1 MNKIILK
8 GQTSFVPSHIFEC
21 GQAFRWKKL
30 DEETYRFIFRDM
42 VLEAR
47 AIDDAIEI
55 AGDFKDEKDIL
66 NYFDLNTDYDA
77 IKKTLS
83 ANDEVIRKAI
93 DFGGGMRILKQDPF
107 ETYISFIISANNQIK
122 NIKNTIKK
130 LSQMYGKK
138 LNNPFDEEEY
148 YAFPSPA
155 ALSNAK
161 PEDIKEYARAGF
173 RSERIVIASK
183 MVQEGIINFEELK
196 ERSVD
201 DIRKTLLEVPGIG
214 EKVFQCILLFGLGRT
229 DSFPVD
235 VWVKRVME
243 ELYYGGEERNK
254 KVIQEDG
261 MRRFGELSGY
271 AQQYLF
277 YYMRENYK
285 KMKKEEK
292 KQDNK

>member
-1 MNKIILK
+1 MNKIILR

-30 DEETYRFIFRDM
+30 DEEAYRFIFRDM
-42 VLEAR
+42 VLEAH
-47 AIDDAIEI
+47 ATDDAIEI
-55 AGDFKDEKDIL
+55 IGDFRDEKDIL

-77 IKKTLS
+77 IKNTLS

-138 LNNPFDEEEY
+138 LNNPFDEDEY
-148 YAFPSPA
+148 YAFPSPL

-196 ERSVD
+196 EKSVD

-254 KVIQEDG
+254 KLIQEDG
-261 MRRFGELSGY
+261 MRRFGDLSGY

-285 KMKKEEK
+285 KMKKEEE

>member
-1 MNKIILK
+1 MNKIILR

-21 GQAFRWKKL
+21 GQAFRWQKL
-30 DEETYRFIFRDM
+30 DEEAYRFIFRDM
-42 VLEAR
+42 VLEAH
-47 AIDDAIEI
+47 ATDDAIEI
-55 AGDFKDEKDIL
+55 IGDFRDEKDIL

-93 DFGGGMRILKQDPF
+93 DFGSGMRILKQDPF

-130 LSQMYGKK
+130 LSQMYGEK

-148 YAFPSPA
+148 YAFPSPL

-196 ERSVD
+196 EKSVD

-243 ELYYGGEERNK
+243 ELYYSGEERNK
-254 KVIQEDG
+254 KLIQEDG
-261 MRRFGELSGY
+261 MKRFGDLSGY

-285 KMKKEEK
+285 KMKKEEE

>member
-21 GQAFRWKKL
+21 GQAFRWKNL
-30 DEETYRFIFRDM
+30 DEEAYRFIFRDM

-47 AIDDAIEI
+47 ATDDNIEI
-55 AGDFKDEKDIL
+55 VGNFSDKNEIL

-183 MVQEGIINFEELK
+183 MVQEGIIDFEELK
-196 ERSVD
+196 ERSID

-243 ELYYGGEERNK
+243 ELYYEGEERNK
-254 KVIQEDG
+254 KLIQEDG
-261 MRRFGELSGY
+261 MRRFGDLSGY

-285 KMKKEEK
+285 KMKKEEE

>member
-30 DEETYRFIFRDM
+30 DEEAYRFIFRDM

-47 AIDDAIEI
+47 AIDDSIEI
-55 AGDFKDEKDIL
+55 VGEFRDEKDII

-77 IKKTLS
+77 IKNTLS

-148 YAFPSPA
+148 YAFPSPL

-161 PEDIKEYARAGF
+161 SEDIKEYARAGF

-183 MVQEGIINFEELK
+183 MAQEGIIDFEELK
-196 ERSVD
+196 ERSID

-243 ELYYGGEERNK
+243 ELYFGGEERNK
-254 KVIQEDG
+254 KLIQEDG
-261 MRRFGELSGY
+261 LKRFGDLSGY

-285 KMKKEEK
+285 KMKKEEE
-292 KQDNK
+292 KQDN

>member
-21 GQAFRWKKL
+21 GQAFRWKNL
-30 DEETYRFIFRDM
+30 DEEAYRFIFRDM

-47 AIDDAIEI
+47 ATDDNIEI
-55 AGDFKDEKDIL
+55 VGNFSDKNEIL

-130 LSQMYGKK
+130 LSQMYGEK

-148 YAFPSPA
+148 YVFPSPA
-155 ALSNAK
+155 ALSSAK

-261 MRRFGELSGY
+261 IRRFGDLSGY

-285 KMKKEEK
+285 KMKKEED

>member
-30 DEETYRFIFRDM
+30 DEEAYRFIFRDM

-47 AIDDAIEI
+47 ATDDAIEI
-55 AGDFKDEKDIL
+55 IGDFRDEKDIL
-66 NYFDLNTDYDA
+66 NYFDLNTDYDT
-77 IKKTLS
+77 IKNMLS

-107 ETYISFIISANNQIK
+107 EAYISFIISANNQIK

-155 ALSNAK
+155 ALSSAK

-254 KVIQEDG
+254 KLIQEDG
-261 MRRFGELSGY
+261 MRRFGDLSGY

-285 KMKKEEK
+285 KMKKEEE

>member
-1 MNKIILK
+1 MNKIILR

-30 DEETYRFIFRDM
+30 DEEAYRFIFRDM
-42 VLEAR
+42 VLEAH
-47 AIDDAIEI
+47 ATDDAIEI
-55 AGDFKDEKDIL
+55 IGDFRDEKDIL

-77 IKKTLS
+77 IKNTLS

-138 LNNPFDEEEY
+138 LNNPFDEDEY

-196 ERSVD
+196 EKSVD

-254 KVIQEDG
+254 KLIQEDG
-261 MRRFGELSGY
+261 MRRFGDLSGY

-285 KMKKEEK
+285 KMKKEEE

>member
-30 DEETYRFIFRDM
+30 DEEAYRFIFRDM

-47 AIDDAIEI
+47 ATDDAIEI
-55 AGDFKDEKDIL
+55 IGDFRDEKDIL
-66 NYFDLNTDYDA
+66 NYFDLNTDYDT
-77 IKKTLS
+77 IKNMLS

-107 ETYISFIISANNQIK
+107 EAYISFIISANNQIK

-130 LSQMYGKK
+130 LSQMYGEK

-155 ALSNAK
+155 ALSSAK

-183 MVQEGIINFEELK
+183 MVQEGIIDFEELK

-254 KVIQEDG
+254 KLIQEDG
-261 MRRFGELSGY
+261 MRRFGDLSGY

-285 KMKKEEK
+285 KMKKEEE

>member
-30 DEETYRFIFRDM
+30 DEEAYRFIFRDM

-47 AIDDAIEI
+47 ATDDAIEI
-55 AGDFKDEKDIL
+55 IGDFRDEKDIL
-66 NYFDLNTDYDA
+66 NYFDLNTDYDT
-77 IKKTLS
+77 IKNMLS

-183 MVQEGIINFEELK
+183 MVQEGIIDFEELK

-254 KVIQEDG
+254 KLIQEDG
-261 MRRFGELSGY
+261 MRRFGDLSGY

-285 KMKKEEK
+285 KMKKEEE

>member
-30 DEETYRFIFRDM
+30 DDEAYRFIFRDM

-47 AIDDAIEI
+47 SIDDSIEI
-55 AGDFKDEKDIL
+55 LGDFSDKNEIL
-66 NYFDLNTDYDA
+66 NYFDLNTDYDV
-77 IKKTLS
+77 IKAKLS
-83 ANDEVIRKAI
+83 LNDKILTKAI
-93 DFGGGMRILKQDPF
+93 SFGGGMRILRQDPF

-130 LSQMYGKK
+130 LSQMYGEK
-138 LNNPFDEEEY
+138 LNNPFDDEEY
-148 YAFPSPA
+148 YAFPSPL

-183 MVQEGIINFEELK
+183 MVQEGIINFDELK
-196 ERSVD
+196 EKSID

-254 KVIQEDG
+254 KLIQEDG
-261 MRRFGELSGY
+261 LRRFGELSGY

-277 YYMRENYK
+277 YYMRENFK

-292 KQDNK
+292 NVDNK

>member
-1 MNKIILK
+1 MNKITLK

-30 DEETYRFIFRDM
+30 DEEAYRFIFRDM

-47 AIDDAIEI
+47 AIYDAIEI
-55 AGDFKDEKDIL
+55 IGEFKDEKDIL
-66 NYFDLNTDYDA
+66 KYFDLNTDYDA

-130 LSQMYGKK
+130 LSQMYGEK

-148 YAFPSPA
+148 YAFPSPL

-183 MVQEGIINFEELK
+183 MVREGIIKFEELK

-254 KVIQEDG
+254 KLIQEDG
-261 MRRFGELSGY
+261 MRRFGDLSGY

-285 KMKKEEK
+285 KMKKEEE

>member
-30 DEETYRFIFRDM
+30 DEEAYRFIFRDM

-47 AIDDAIEI
+47 ATDDAIEI
-55 AGDFKDEKDIL
+55 IGDFRDEKDIL
-66 NYFDLNTDYDA
+66 NYFDLNTDYDT
-77 IKKTLS
+77 IKNMLS

-107 ETYISFIISANNQIK
+107 EAYISFIISANNQIK

-130 LSQMYGKK
+130 LSQMYGEK

-155 ALSNAK
+155 ALSSAK

-254 KVIQEDG
+254 KLIQEDG
-261 MRRFGELSGY
+261 MRRFGDLSGY

-285 KMKKEEK
+285 KMKKEEE

>member
-8 GQTSFVPSHIFEC
+8 GQTSFVHSHIFEC

-30 DEETYRFIFRDM
+30 DEEAYRFIFRDM

-47 AIDDAIEI
+47 ATDDNIEI
-55 AGDFKDEKDIL
+55 VGNFSDKNEIL

-214 EKVFQCILLFGLGRT
+214 EKVFQCILLFGLGRA

-254 KVIQEDG
+254 KLIQEDG
-261 MRRFGELSGY
+261 MRRFGDLSGY

-285 KMKKEEK
+285 KMKKEEE

>member
-1 MNKIILK
+1 
-8 GQTSFVPSHIFEC
+8 
-21 GQAFRWKKL
+21 
-30 DEETYRFIFRDM
+30 
-42 VLEAR
+42 
-47 AIDDAIEI
+47 
-55 AGDFKDEKDIL
+55 
-66 NYFDLNTDYDA
+66 
-77 IKKTLS
+77 
-83 ANDEVIRKAI
+83 
-93 DFGGGMRILKQDPF
+93 
-107 ETYISFIISANNQIK
+107 
-122 NIKNTIKK
+122 
-130 LSQMYGKK
+130 MYGEK
-138 LNNPFDEEEY
+138 LNNPFDDEEY
-148 YAFPSPA
+148 YAFPTPL

-183 MVQEGIINFEELK
+183 MVQKGIINFDELK
-196 ERSVD
+196 EKSID

-254 KVIQEDG
+254 KLIQEDG
-261 MRRFGELSGY
+261 LRRFGDLSGY

-277 YYMRENYK
+277 YYMRENFK

-292 KQDNK
+292 NVDNK

>member
-30 DEETYRFIFRDM
+30 DEEAYRFIFRDM

-47 AIDDAIEI
+47 ATDDAIEI
-55 AGDFKDEKDIL
+55 IGDFRDEKDIL

-130 LSQMYGKK
+130 LSQMYGEK

-254 KVIQEDG
+254 KLIQEDG
-261 MRRFGELSGY
+261 MKRFGDLSGY

>member
-30 DEETYRFIFRDM
+30 DDEAYRFIFRDM
-42 VLEAR
+42 VLEAH
-47 AIDDAIEI
+47 AIDDSIEI
-55 AGDFKDEKDIL
+55 VGDFLDKNEIL

-77 IKKTLS
+77 IKAKLS
-83 ANDEVIRKAI
+83 INDEILTKAI
-93 DFGGGMRILKQDPF
+93 SFGGGMRILKQDPF

-130 LSQMYGKK
+130 LSQMYGEK
-138 LNNPFDEEEY
+138 LNNPFDDEEY
-148 YAFPSPA
+148 YAFPSPL

-183 MVQEGIINFEELK
+183 MVQEGIINFNELK
-196 ERSVD
+196 EKSID

-243 ELYYGGEERNK
+243 ELYYGGEERTK
-254 KVIQEDG
+254 KLIQEDG
-261 MRRFGELSGY
+261 LRRFGDLSGY

-277 YYMRENYK
+277 YYMRENFK

-292 KQDNK
+292 NVDNK

>member
-30 DEETYRFIFRDM
+30 DEEAYRFIFRDM

-47 AIDDAIEI
+47 ATDDAIEI
-55 AGDFKDEKDIL
+55 IGDFRDEKDIL
-66 NYFDLNTDYDA
+66 NYFDLNTDYDT
-77 IKKTLS
+77 IKNMLS

-107 ETYISFIISANNQIK
+107 EAYISFIISANNQIK

-130 LSQMYGKK
+130 LSQMYGEK

-254 KVIQEDG
+254 KLIQEDG
-261 MRRFGELSGY
+261 MRRFGDLSGY

-285 KMKKEEK
+285 KMKKEEE

>member
-30 DEETYRFIFRDM
+30 DEEAYRFIFRNV

-47 AIDDAIEI
+47 ATDDSIEI
-55 AGDFKDEKDIL
+55 VGDCSDENEIL

-130 LSQMYGKK
+130 LAQMYGKK

-183 MVQEGIINFEELK
+183 MVQEGIIDFEELK
-196 ERSVD
+196 ERSID

-254 KVIQEDG
+254 KLIQEDG
-261 MRRFGELSGY
+261 MRRFGDLSGY

>member
-30 DEETYRFIFRDM
+30 DEEAYRFIFRDM
-42 VLEAR
+42 VMEAR
-47 AIDDAIEI
+47 AIDDSIEI
-55 AGDFKDEKDIL
+55 VGDFRDKNEIL

-130 LSQMYGKK
+130 LSQMYGEK

-183 MVQEGIINFEELK
+183 MVQEGIIDFEELK
-196 ERSVD
+196 ERSID
-201 DIRKTLLEVPGIG
+201 DIRKTLLEVPG
-214 EKVFQCILLFGLGRT
+214 ILLFGLGRT

-254 KVIQEDG
+254 KLIQEDG
-261 MRRFGELSGY
+261 IRRFGDLSGY

-285 KMKKEEK
+285 KMKKEED

>member
-30 DEETYRFIFRDM
+30 DEEAYRFIFRDM

-47 AIDDAIEI
+47 ATDDNIEI
-55 AGDFKDEKDIL
+55 VGNFSDKNEIL

-77 IKKTLS
+77 LKKTLS

-130 LSQMYGKK
+130 LSQMYGEK

-148 YAFPSPA
+148 YAFPSPLE
-155 ALSNAK
+155 LSNAK

-254 KVIQEDG
+254 KLIQEDG
-261 MRRFGELSGY
+261 LRRFGNLSGY

>member
-30 DEETYRFIFRDM
+30 NEEKYRFIFRDM

-47 AIDDAIEI
+47 SIDNNIEI
-55 AGDFKDEKDIL
+55 VGDFSDENEIL
-66 NYFDLNTDYDA
+66 KYFDLNTNYDA
-77 IKKTLS
+77 IKTKLS
-83 ANDEVIRKAI
+83 LNDEILTKAI
-93 DFGGGMRILKQDPF
+93 SFGGGIRILSQDPF

-130 LSQMYGKK
+130 LSQMYGEK
-138 LNNPFDEEEY
+138 LNNPFDDEEY
-148 YAFPSPA
+148 YAFPTPL

-183 MVQEGIINFEELK
+183 MVQEGIINFDELK
-196 ERSVD
+196 EKSID

-254 KVIQEDG
+254 KLIQEDG
-261 MRRFGELSGY
+261 LRRFGDLSGY

-277 YYMRENYK
+277 YYMRENFK

-292 KQDNK
+292 NADNI

>member
-30 DEETYRFIFRDM
+30 DEEAYRFIFGDM

-47 AIDDAIEI
+47 ATDDAIEI
-55 AGDFKDEKDIL
+55 IGDFRDEKDII

-77 IKKTLS
+77 IKNTLS

-148 YAFPSPA
+148 YAFPSPL

-161 PEDIKEYARAGF
+161 SEDIKEYARAGF

-183 MVQEGIINFEELK
+183 MAQEGIIDFEELK
-196 ERSVD
+196 ERSID

-254 KVIQEDG
+254 KLIQEDG

-285 KMKKEEK
+285 KMKKEEE
-292 KQDNK
+292 KQDN

>member
-30 DEETYRFIFRDM
+30 DEEAYRFIFGDM

-47 AIDDAIEI
+47 ATDDAIEI
-55 AGDFKDEKDIL
+55 IGDFRDEKDII

-77 IKKTLS
+77 IKNTLS

-148 YAFPSPA
+148 YAFPSPL
-155 ALSNAK
+155 ALSNSK
-161 PEDIKEYARAGF
+161 SEDIKEYARAGF

-183 MVQEGIINFEELK
+183 MAQEGIIDFEELK
-196 ERSVD
+196 ERSID

-254 KVIQEDG
+254 KLIQEDG

-285 KMKKEEK
+285 KMKKEEE
-292 KQDNK
+292 KQDN

>member
-1 MNKIILK
+1 MNKIILR

-30 DEETYRFIFRDM
+30 DEEAYRFIFRDM
-42 VLEAR
+42 VLEAH
-47 AIDDAIEI
+47 ATDDAIEI
-55 AGDFKDEKDIL
+55 IGDFRDEKDIL

-93 DFGGGMRILKQDPF
+93 DFGSGMRILKQDPF

-130 LSQMYGKK
+130 LSQMYGEK

-148 YAFPSPA
+148 YAFPSPL

-196 ERSVD
+196 EKSVD

-243 ELYYGGEERNK
+243 ELYYSGEERNK
-254 KVIQEDG
+254 KLIQEDG
-261 MRRFGELSGY
+261 MKRFGDLSGY

-285 KMKKEEK
+285 KMKKEEE

>member
-30 DEETYRFIFRDM
+30 DEEAYRFIFRDM

-47 AIDDAIEI
+47 ATDDAIEI
-55 AGDFKDEKDIL
+55 IGDFRDEKDIL
-66 NYFDLNTDYDA
+66 NYFDLNTDYDT
-77 IKKTLS
+77 IKNMLS

-107 ETYISFIISANNQIK
+107 EAYISFIISANNQIK

-130 LSQMYGKK
+130 LSQMYGEK

-155 ALSNAK
+155 ALSSAK
-161 PEDIKEYARAGF
+161 PEDIKEHARAGF

-183 MVQEGIINFEELK
+183 MVQEGIIDFEELK

-254 KVIQEDG
+254 KLIQEDG
-261 MRRFGELSGY
+261 MRRFGDLSGY

-285 KMKKEEK
+285 KMKKEEE

>member
-30 DEETYRFIFRDM
+30 DEEAYRFIFRNV

-47 AIDDAIEI
+47 ATDDSIEI
-55 AGDFKDEKDIL
+55 VGDCSDENEIL

-130 LSQMYGKK
+130 LAQMYGKK

-183 MVQEGIINFEELK
+183 MVQEGIIDFEELK
-196 ERSVD
+196 ERSID

-254 KVIQEDG
+254 KLIQEDG
-261 MRRFGELSGY
+261 LRRFGDLSGY

-285 KMKKEEK
+285 KMKKEED

>member
-21 GQAFRWKKL
+21 GQAFRWQKL
-30 DEETYRFIFRDM
+30 DEEAYRFIFRDM
-42 VLEAR
+42 VLEAH
-47 AIDDAIEI
+47 ATDDAIEI
-55 AGDFKDEKDIL
+55 IGDFRDEKDIL

-93 DFGGGMRILKQDPF
+93 DFGSGMRILKQDPF

-130 LSQMYGKK
+130 LSQMYGEK

-148 YAFPSPA
+148 YAFPSPL

-196 ERSVD
+196 EKSVD

-243 ELYYGGEERNK
+243 ELYYSGEERNK
-254 KVIQEDG
+254 KLIQEDG
-261 MRRFGELSGY
+261 MKRFGDLSGY

-285 KMKKEEK
+285 KMKKEEE

>member
-21 GQAFRWKKL
+21 GQAFRWQKL
-30 DEETYRFIFRDM
+30 DEEAYRFIFMDM
-42 VLEAR
+42 VMEAR
-47 AIDDAIEI
+47 ATDDSIEI
-55 AGDFKDEKDIL
+55 VGDFSDKNEIL
-66 NYFDLNTDYDA
+66 NYFDLNTDYEA
-77 IKKTLS
+77 IKNTLA

-130 LSQMYGKK
+130 LSQMYGEK

-243 ELYYGGEERNK
+243 ELYYGGEDRNK
-254 KVIQEDG
+254 KLIQEDG
-261 MRRFGELSGY
+261 MRRFGDLSGY

-285 KMKKEEK
+285 KMKKEEE

>member
-1 MNKIILK
+1 MNKIILR

-30 DEETYRFIFRDM
+30 DEEAYRFIFRDM
-42 VLEAR
+42 VLEAH
-47 AIDDAIEI
+47 ATDDTIEI
-55 AGDFKDEKDIL
+55 IGDFRDEKDIL

-130 LSQMYGKK
+130 LSQMYGEK

-148 YAFPSPA
+148 YAFPSPLE
-155 ALSNAK
+155 LSNAK

-243 ELYYGGEERNK
+243 ELYYDGEERNK
-254 KVIQEDG
+254 KLIQEDG
-261 MRRFGELSGY
+261 MRRFGDLSGY

-285 KMKKEEK
+285 KMKKEEE

>member
-30 DEETYRFIFRDM
+30 DEEAYRFIFRDM

-47 AIDDAIEI
+47 ALDGAIEI
-55 AGDFKDEKDIL
+55 NGDFTDDRDIL
-66 NYFDLNTDYDA
+66 EYFDLNTDYDA
-77 IKKTLS
+77 IKEKLS
-83 ANDEVIRKAI
+83 SNDAVLTKAI
-93 DFGGGMRILKQDPF
+93 DFGGGMRILRQDPF

-130 LSQMYGKK
+130 ISHMYGEKIK
-138 LNNPFDEEEY
+138 NPFDEEEY

-155 ALSNAK
+155 ALSDAK
-161 PEDIKEYARAGF
+161 AEDIKEYARAGF
-173 RSERIVIASK
+173 RSERIVIASR
-183 MVQEGIINFEELK
+183 MVQEGLIDFDELK
-196 ERSVD
+196 EKSVD

-254 KVIQEDG
+254 KLIQEDG
-261 MRRFGELSGY
+261 MRRFGKLSGY

-277 YYMRENYK
+277 YYMRENFK
-285 KMKKEEK
+285 KMKKEENRT
-292 KQDNK
+292 DNK

>member
-30 DEETYRFIFRDM
+30 DKEAYRFILKDM
-42 VLEAR
+42 VLEAH
-47 AIDDAIEI
+47 AIDDSIEI
-55 AGDFKDEKDIL
+55 VGDFSDKNEIL

-77 IKKTLS
+77 IKAKLS
-83 ANDEVIRKAI
+83 LNDEILTKAI
-93 DFGGGMRILKQDPF
+93 SFGGGMRILKQDSF

-130 LSQMYGKK
+130 LSQMYGEK
-138 LNNPFDEEEY
+138 LNNPFDDEEY
-148 YAFPSPA
+148 YAFPTPQ

-183 MVQEGIINFEELK
+183 MVQEGIINFDELK
-196 ERSVD
+196 EKSID

-254 KVIQEDG
+254 KLIQEDG
-261 MRRFGELSGY
+261 LRRFGDLSGY

-277 YYMRENYK
+277 YYMRENFK

-292 KQDNK
+292 NVDNK

>member
-30 DEETYRFIFRDM
+30 DEEAYRFIFRDM

-47 AIDDAIEI
+47 ATDDAIEI
-55 AGDFKDEKDIL
+55 IGDFRDEKDII

-77 IKKTLS
+77 IKNTLS

-148 YAFPSPA
+148 YAFPSPL

-161 PEDIKEYARAGF
+161 SEDIKEYARAGF

-183 MVQEGIINFEELK
+183 MAQEGIIDFEELK
-196 ERSVD
+196 ERSID

-243 ELYYGGEERNK
+243 ELYFGGEERNK
-254 KVIQEDG
+254 KLIQEDG
-261 MRRFGELSGY
+261 MRRFGDLSGY

-285 KMKKEEK
+285 KMKKEEE
-292 KQDNK
+292 KQDIK

>member
-30 DEETYRFIFRDM
+30 DDEAYRFIFRDM
-42 VLEAR
+42 VLEAH
-47 AIDDAIEI
+47 AIDDSIEI
-55 AGDFKDEKDIL
+55 VGDFSDEYEIL

-77 IKKTLS
+77 IKTKLS
-83 ANDEVIRKAI
+83 LNDEVISKAI

-130 LSQMYGKK
+130 LSQMYGEK
-138 LNNPFDEEEY
+138 LNNPFDDEEY
-148 YAFPSPA
+148 YAFPTSL

-183 MVQEGIINFEELK
+183 MVQEGIINFDELK
-196 ERSVD
+196 EKSID

-254 KVIQEDG
+254 KLIQEDG
-261 MRRFGELSGY
+261 LRRFGDLSGY

-277 YYMRENYK
+277 YYMRENFK
-285 KMKKEEK
+285 KMKKEEE

>member
-30 DEETYRFIFRDM
+30 DEEAYRFIFRDM

-47 AIDDAIEI
+47 AIDDNIEI
-55 AGDFKDEKDIL
+55 VGNFSDKNEIL

-77 IKKTLS
+77 IKKTLL

-93 DFGGGMRILKQDPF
+93 DFGSGMRILKQDPF
-107 ETYISFIISANNQIK
+107 EAYISFIISANNQIK

-130 LSQMYGKK
+130 LSQMYGEK

-155 ALSNAK
+155 ALSSAK

-254 KVIQEDG
+254 KHIQEDG
-261 MRRFGELSGY
+261 MKRFGNLSGY

-292 KQDNK
+292 KQDN

>member
-30 DEETYRFIFRDM
+30 DEEAYRFIFRDM

-47 AIDDAIEI
+47 AIYDAIEI
-55 AGDFKDEKDIL
+55 IGEFKDEKDIL
-66 NYFDLNTDYDA
+66 KYFDLNTDYDA

-130 LSQMYGKK
+130 LSQMYGEK

-183 MVQEGIINFEELK
+183 MVQEGIIDFEELK

-254 KVIQEDG
+254 KLIQEDG
-261 MRRFGELSGY
+261 MRRFGDLSGY

-285 KMKKEEK
+285 KMKKEEE

>member
-30 DEETYRFIFRDM
+30 DEEAYRFIFRDM
-42 VLEAR
+42 VLEVR
-47 AIDDAIEI
+47 AIDESIEI
-55 AGDFKDEKDIL
+55 VGEFRDEKDII

-77 IKKTLS
+77 IKNTLS

-183 MVQEGIINFEELK
+183 MVQDGIIDFEELK

-254 KVIQEDG
+254 KLIQEDG
-261 MRRFGELSGY
+261 MRRFGDLSGY

-285 KMKKEEK
+285 KMKKEEE

>member
-30 DEETYRFIFRDM
+30 DEEAYRFIFRDM

-47 AIDDAIEI
+47 SIGDAIEI
-55 AGDFKDEKDIL
+55 IGDFKDEKDIL

-183 MVQEGIINFEELK
+183 MVQEGIIDFEELK

-254 KVIQEDG
+254 KLIQEDG
-261 MRRFGELSGY
+261 MRRFGDLSGY

-285 KMKKEEK
+285 KMKKEEE

>member
-1 MNKIILK
+1 MNKTILK

-30 DEETYRFIFRDM
+30 DEEAYRFIFRDM
-42 VLEAR
+42 VLEAH
-47 AIDDAIEI
+47 ATDDSIEI
-55 AGDFKDEKDIL
+55 VGEFRDEKDII

-130 LSQMYGKK
+130 LSQMYGEK

-148 YAFPSPA
+148 YAFPSPLE
-155 ALSNAK
+155 LSNAK

-243 ELYYGGEERNK
+243 ELYYDGEERNK
-254 KVIQEDG
+254 KLIQEDG
-261 MRRFGELSGY
+261 MRRFGDLSGY

-285 KMKKEEK
+285 KMKKEEE